1 MKWILVKTIS
11 CTKSEWVSHLEHKYG
26 PQPIPPFSSNK
37 DVTNL
42 ENHFVIFW
50 LYKSIHSLKTVD
62 LFFDCSQKQALK
74 KHISEIHEEGKK
86 LFKCDIC
93 DQSFSQKFTILKYG
107 FCKKLTLVQM
117 NLWPVEH
124 FFSADPAKKWGKKVF
139 NWSEV
144 HLYWSNFLQNPYSN
158 KSFKCDICDH
168 NFSQKANLKIH
179 IAEIYEVKKYLSVI
193 YASTVVP
200 KSKLWE
206 NIFQKC
212 MK

>member
-124 FFSADPAKKWGKKVF
+124 FFSADPAKKWGKKC
-139 NWSEV
+139 STGQRYICTEV
-144 HLYWSNFLQNPYSN
+144 TSY
-158 KSFKCDICDH
+158 
-168 NFSQKANLKIH
+168 KIH
-179 IAEIYEVKKYLSVI
+179 ILTNHSNVI
-193 YASTVVP
+193 FVTT
-200 KSKLWE
+200 
-206 NIFQKC
+206 IFLKRPI
-212 MK
+212 